1 MKVILFDS
9 GSYTYK
15 DVLENLVWMGYEC
28 KTVYYHFADRFQD
41 DFFCERFKKI
51 LEKECCEF
59 VFSINFY
66 PLVAEKCFEKGIKYI
81 AWCYDSPLA
90 QELEKYFYYNTNHIF
105 LFDRMEAD
113 EYLQRG
119 FTRVFYQ
126 PLAVNTKR
134 LEETIRAGKDEE
146 NRRRYGCD
154 ISFVG
159 RLYDSPLDILLSQA
173 DDYVKGYIEG
183 IIQSQLRIYGYYFID
198 SVIPDELLNRV
209 NFSLGMADKE
219 DLRLNRR
226 GLSYAIAAQITNIER
241 CFLLEQLN
249 EKFELHLY
257 TNECKGLDE
266 KVKNRGMVKYYSEM
280 PFAFYYSKLSL
291 NPTLRSIR
299 SGIPQRA
306 LDIIGSRGVLF
317 SNYQPELA
325 EYFEDGKDCI
335 IYGSMEEAFEK
346 AIYYLEND
354 EERQKIALN
363 GYEKVKREFEYKK
376 QITNIIEIVY
386 GRIIK

>member
-15 DVLENLVWMGYEC
+15 DVLESLVQMGYEC

-51 LEKECCEF
+51 IEKECYEF

-90 QELEKYFYYNTNHIF
+90 QELEKYFYYDTNYIF
-105 LFDRMEAD
+105 LFDRIEAG
-113 EYLQRG
+113 EYFQRG
-119 FTRVFYQ
+119 YTRVFYQ
-126 PLAVNTKR
+126 PLAVNAKR
-134 LEETIRAGKDEE
+134 LEKTIRGGKNKKNEY
-146 NRRRYGCD
+146 RYSCD

-159 RLYDSPLDILLSQA
+159 RLYDSPLDILLRQA

-198 SVIPDELLNRV
+198 DVITDEVLNRV
-209 NFSLGMADKE
+209 NHSLGVADKE
-219 DLRLNRR
+219 NLRLNRR
-226 GLSYAIAAQITNIER
+226 GLSYAIASQITNIER
-241 CFLLEQLN
+241 RFLLEQLN
-249 EKFELHLY
+249 EKYNLHLY

-266 KVKNRGMVKYYSEM
+266 TVRNCGMVKYYSEM
-280 PFAFYYSKLSL
+280 PVAFYYSKLSL

-306 LDIIGSRGVLF
+306 LDIMGSHGVLL
-317 SNYQPELA
+317 SNYQLELL
-325 EYFEDGKDCI
+325 EYFQDGKDCI
-335 IYGSMEEAFEK
+335 MYESMGDAFEK
-346 AIYYLEND
+346 VQFFLKNEKWREKIKLCGFENVQKNFSYSKQLKAIIN
-354 EERQKIALN
+354 
-363 GYEKVKREFEYKK
+363 
-376 QITNIIEIVY
+376 
-386 GRIIK
+386 RI